1 MRNGNG
7 NGEKENG
14 TAIRNGEK
22 EREKEKTQTR
32 TGTVGPSKPQPK
44 QKAKTY
50 LIKKGTILLPNVWV
64 MNRDVEVYGENAG
77 EFRPERFL
85 ERERVAVDQDS
96 ESPEGGGGGGGGGG
110 IKWKWKLVSSVRDPS
125 KRDQEEYACLRE
137 DGMVNF
143 GFGRSLGWL
152 PWFRFRFQFREEYVE
167 PKLGIDDEVRD
178 GVVVL
183 DASDAGSHP
192 LPTPLHFHLRFP
204 GVQELLE
211 RAEEGIWADADA
223 YASGSR
229 SRESGPDVV
238 GNANAEDTY
247 TYTYKDKDKDK
258 EEPEKE
264 QEQESKKGEEGEGD
278 VDVEGTRR
286 GKVGEEWNEWLR
298 RIWDVDSVKAY

>member
-1 MRNGNG
+1 M
-7 NGEKENG
+7 NG
-14 TAIRNGEK
+14 TAIRNGNGNG
-22 EREKEKTQTR
+22 EKEKTQTR
-32 TGTVGPSKPQPK
+32 TGTVGPSKPQSK
-44 QKAKTY
+44 QKAKSY
-50 LIKKGTILLPNVWV
+50 LIKKGTILLPNVWA
-64 MNRDVEVYGENAG
+64 MNRDVEVYGEDAE

-96 ESPEGGGGGGGGGG
+96 ESPEGGGGG
-110 IKWKWKLVSSVRDPS
+110 IKWKWKLVSGVRDPS
-125 KRDQEEYACLRE
+125 KRDKEEYACLRE

-143 GFGRSLGWL
+143 GFGRRICVGRHLAMSSILFNMVMILWAWEVL
-152 PWFRFRFQFREEYVE
+152 PPRNGNGDGEEYVE

-178 GVVVL
+178 GVVVR
-183 DASDAGSHP
+183 P

-278 VDVEGTRR
+278 VDVDGRR
-286 GKVGEEWNEWLR
+286 GKVGEEWNERLR